1 MSPRTFTGFRLDDE
15 LREGLR
21 QIKERD
27 GIPESE
33 QVRRVIRRWLI
44 EQGVLP
50 KEKPKPRP
58 STRSS

>member
-1 MSPRTFTGFRLDDE
+1 MSPRTFRGFRLDDE

-21 QIKERD
+21 LVKERD

-33 QVRRVIRRWLI
+33 QVRRAIRRWL
-44 EQGVLP
+44 VDADALP

-58 STRSS
+58 SKR